1 MQKLLYLGLGIRGLP
16 SLDLG
21 VFDRLFDDSLDG
33 VVVLVVLLVEL
44 QKYFDKSYND
54 PA

>member
-1 MQKLLYLGLGIRGLP
+1 MTKILYLGLGILGLP

-21 VFDRLFDDSLDG
+21 VFDRLFDESLDA
-33 VVVLVVLLVEL
+33 VVGLVVLLVEL
-44 QKYFDKSYND
+44 QKYFDKSNND